1 MTELDMCVFFWS
13 VILIVQSPRTPIG
26 SRSGNAVEA
35 QSIMLSK
42 PRGMCNA
49 RNMETTEA
57 QAIRDELHA
66 RKLRNRYEQFE
77 RYHGRASRNNWEEA
91 PAPTGKAQVAK
102 PAALS
107 GNYDVITGEWSVLP
121 SMDDVANR
129 ERPKTAG
136 ERSMLGRRNDKYT
149 RSCYDKRTNQW
160 VEEEVPH
167 GPKRVPHPGHV
178 GDYDPVKQQWIK
190 EPEDKRF
197 LDRETTFSNGFGTT
211 RAVGR
216 KRIPLPPDIG
226 RYDPITNKWILPP
239 ADKKF
244 ENREAFPAQG
254 QRGRE
259 AMGKARVDAET
270 EIRGIYD
277 PIKNTW
283 TEPPQDPRALDRMK
297 SSINLTRTT

>member
-1 MTELDMCVFFWS
+1 MGAR
-13 VILIVQSPRTPIG
+13 PRF
-26 SRSGNAVEA
+26 SVEA
-35 QSIMLSK
+35 QSIVLSK

-49 RNMETTEA
+49 GNDETTEL
-57 QAIRDELHA
+57 QAARDELQL
-66 RKLRNRYEQFE
+66 RRLRNRYEQFE
-77 RYHGRASRNNWEEA
+77 RYHGYASRNNWEEA
-91 PAPTGKAQVAK
+91 TTQTGKAQVAK

-107 GNYDVITGEWSVLP
+107 GNYDVITGEWSVQP
-121 SMDDVANR
+121 SKESVMNR

-136 ERSMLGRRNDKYT
+136 DRSMLGRRSDKYT

-160 VEEEVPH
+160 VVEEVPH
-167 GPKRVPHPGHV
+167 GQKKVPHPGHM

-197 LDRETTFSNGFGTT
+197 LDREARSGSGFGRTS
-211 RAVGR
+211 RSVGR

-239 ADKKF
+239 RDRKY

-254 QRGRE
+254 QRGIE
-259 AMGKARVDAET
+259 AMGKARVEV
-270 EIRGIYD
+270 ESSIRGIYD

-283 TEPPQDPRALDRMK
+283 VEEPRDPRALDRMR
-297 SSINLTRTT
+297 SFVNLTR